1 MRVSVTDTGIGISP
15 EKVESMFE
23 KFTQAD
29 TSTTRRYGGTGLG
42 LAISKQLIELMGGSI
57 HVESEVGKGSTF
69 WFTVA
74 LPLGTELPP
83 ASFPSIDLRGLR
95 VLIVDD
101 NEVNR
106 RVLHEQIS
114 SWGMRNGSYAS
125 AEQAL
130 NALRAAQMGGD
141 PYDLVIS
148 DYQMPGLDGAMLA
161 SMIKADPAIEE
172 TVVVMLTSIGHCSEI
187 KGLEGASVDAC
198 LVKPVRHSQL
208 LNTLA
213 SAWSKR
219 LARTTDSVTGN
230 LIQASNSRAGR
241 FADCSLRVLV
251 AEDTPVNQKV
261 ALRMLERLGVRAD
274 VAGNGCEAL
283 DMLQMLPYDVVFMD
297 CQMPV
302 MNGYEAAAEIRRR
315 EGPGRHVA
323 IIAMTAEVIMG
334 TRERCIQ
341 AGMDD
346 FIAKPVKLQDLI
358 EVLEKRTR
366 SWDNSP
372 LKIPSFPVRSA

>member
-1 MRVSVTDTGIGISP
+1 
-15 EKVESMFE
+15 
-23 KFTQAD
+23 
-29 TSTTRRYGGTGLG
+29 
-42 LAISKQLIELMGGSI
+42 
-57 HVESEVGKGSTF
+57 
-69 WFTVA
+69 
-74 LPLGTELPP
+74 
-83 ASFPSIDLRGLR
+83 LR

-130 NALRAAQMGGD
+130 NALRAGQMSGD

-161 SMIKADPAIEE
+161 SLIKADPAIEA
-172 TVVVMLTSIGHCSEI
+172 TVVLMLTSIGHCSEVR
-187 KGLEGASVDAC
+187 GLEDAGVDAC
-198 LVKPVRHSQL
+198 LVKPVRNSQL

-219 LARTTDSVTGN
+219 LARTAESEIRNVM
-230 LIQASNSRAGR
+230 LASNFPAAR
-241 FADCSLRVLV
+241 FVASSLRVLV
-251 AEDTPVNQKV
+251 AEDNFVNQKV
-261 ALRMLERLGVRAD
+261 ALCMLERLGVRAD
-274 VAGNGCEAL
+274 VAGNGSEAV
-283 DMLQMLPYDVVFMD
+283 DMVGLRPYDVVFMD

-315 EGPGRHVA
+315 EGPGRLRVS

-334 TRERCIQ
+334 TREQCIQ

-346 FIAKPVKLQDLI
+346 FIAKPVKVQDLI

-366 SWDNSP
+366 SLGNRP
-372 LKIPSFPVRSA
+372 LTLPSFPVTSA